1 MLWGMPEHLDGHQ
14 RMQALD
20 RIAGRQ
26 LGLVTADQL
35 HGIGFGRA
43 GRECALES
51 RRLHPVRKGVYRLP
65 GVVPTWETAVL
76 AAALAAG
83 PEAVASHLSAAHL
96 WRLFDGPEIAGAR
109 AAIHVTAPGQHRL
122 SGVRLHRG
130 SLDSRERARHRSV
143 PITTPARTL
152 FDLASIVSA
161 DQLGRCTDDAL
172 EAPASEPRGVTASL
186 RAACR
191 RRPSPTA
198 APALR
203 VGGSGAW
210 IRPGSQ

>member
-1 MLWGMPEHLDGHQ
+1 MLWGMPEHLNGHQ

-20 RIAGRQ
+20 RIAARQ

-43 GRECALES
+43 GRECALKS
-51 RRLHPVRKGVYRLP
+51 RRLHPVRKGVYRLA

-96 WRLFDGPEIAGAR
+96 WGLFDGPEIAGAR

-122 SGVRLHRG
+122 SGVRFHRG

-161 DQLGRCTDDAL
+161 EQLGRCTDDAL
-172 EAPASEPRGVTASL
+172 EAPASQPRGVTASL

-191 RRPSPTA
+191 RRPSPAA

>member
-1 MLWGMPEHLDGHQ
+1 MLWGMREHLNGHQ

-20 RIAGRQ
+20 RIAARQ

-43 GRECALES
+43 GRECALKS
-51 RRLHPVRKGVYRLP
+51 RRLHPIRKGVYRLA

-96 WRLFDGPEIAGAR
+96 WGLFDGPEIAGAR

-122 SGVRLHRG
+122 SGVRFHRG

-161 DQLGRCTDDAL
+161 EQLGRCTDDAL
-172 EAPASEPRGVTASL
+172 
-186 RAACR
+186 R
-191 RRPSPTA
+191 RRLLS
-198 APALR
+198 LEEL
-203 VGGSGAW
+203 
-210 IRPGSQ
+210 